1 MEECSNIKALLCW
14 NMNIFVWSY
23 SDMPRIDPSMAAQKL
38 NILSNMR
45 PMRQKVQSFHSDR
58 QRIIW
63 TKVDKLLAVS
73 FIREVAYLDWLANVV
88 IVPKNGGTWRVYMD
102 YTNLNDT
109 FLKDNF
115 LLPWINH
122 IVDSTFGNEMFS
134 FLNAFFG
141 YHQIPMFCPDKEKT
155 TFITSQGLY
164 CYNIMLLGLKNA
176 GATYQRLITKIFKPL
191 MGWTMEVYIDD
202 IIAKSKTCTKHMQHL
217 EKAFALMRK
226 CNKKL
231 NPLKCAFGVRAGK
244 FLGFLVTQ
252 WGIKINQDQVKVLLE
267 TPVPSTKKEIQ
278 RLTGR
283 LAALGRFIARF
294 TNKLCSAH
302 SSLLYTKPKS
312 LVGQTIAIVHLM
324 LLSIAS

>member
-1 MEECSNIKALLCW
+1 
-14 NMNIFVWSY
+14 
-23 SDMPRIDPSMAAQKL
+23 MPGNDPSVAAQKL

-88 IVPKNGGTWRVYMD
+88 IVPKNGGTWRVYVD

-115 LLPWINH
+115 RLPRINH

-134 FLNAFFG
+134 FLNAFFS
-141 YHQIPMFCPDKEKT
+141 YHQIPMFCSDKEKT

-191 MGWTMEVYIDD
+191 MG
-202 IIAKSKTCTKHMQHL
+202 
-217 EKAFALMRK
+217 
-226 CNKKL
+226 
-231 NPLKCAFGVRAGK
+231 
-244 FLGFLVTQ
+244 
-252 WGIKINQDQVKVLLE
+252 
-267 TPVPSTKKEIQ
+267 
-278 RLTGR
+278 
-283 LAALGRFIARF
+283 
-294 TNKLCSAH
+294 
-302 SSLLYTKPKS
+302 
-312 LVGQTIAIVHLM
+312 
-324 LLSIAS
+324 